1 MSKVEVFSASSS
13 TEAHLLQG
21 LLAQFDIKAEI
32 TGHYLQ
38 GAFGELP
45 VADMIRL
52 LVEKHAEHRA
62 KDIIERYERGEF
74 AHDEDNEQ
82 A

>member
-1 MSKVEVFSASSS
+1 MSKVEIFSASST
-13 TEAHLLQG
+13 TEAHLVQG
-21 LLAQFDIKAEI
+21 LLAQFDIEAEI

-45 VADMIRL
+45 VADIIRL

-62 KDIIERYERGEF
+62 KEIIERYERGEF
-74 AHDEDNEQ
+74 AHDDEDD
-82 A
+82 

>member
-1 MSKVEVFSASSS
+1 LSKVEIFSASST
-13 TEAHLLQG
+13 TEAHLVQG
-21 LLAQFDIKAEI
+21 LLAQFDIEAEI

-45 VADMIRL
+45 VADIIRL

-62 KDIIERYERGEF
+62 KEIIERYERGEF
-74 AHDEDNEQ
+74 AHDDEDD
-82 A
+82 